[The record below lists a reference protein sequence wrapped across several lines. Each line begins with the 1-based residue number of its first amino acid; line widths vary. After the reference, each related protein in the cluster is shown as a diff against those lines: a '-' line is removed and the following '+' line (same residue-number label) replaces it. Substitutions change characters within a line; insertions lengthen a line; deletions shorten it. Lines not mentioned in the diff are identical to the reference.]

1 MHIPA
6 CGLIVLFGLAAL
18 FVSGVAYWSGRV
30 GFVLAIG
37 VVLIMTAVLFS
48 GREPIGRVTACHTHS
63 TVASL
68 MTPHNSCVFANS
80 GGGALAPLFLL
91 WLLGGELVGFIYGK
105 I

>member
-37 VVLIMTAVLFS
+37 VV
-48 GREPIGRVTACHTHS
+48 RVTACHTHS